1 MTLHKMALEG
11 EEWKKKARKCRKV
24 CRVEHATDSSRRR
37 RLRQNIFRVL
47 FSLFKWRSRFFP
59 FKKEMSGGW
68 EKEEEEEEEK
78 EADLIE
84 EGN

>member
-11 EEWKKKARKCRKV
+11 EEGKKKARKCRKV

-47 FSLFKWRSRFFP
+47 FSLFKWRSRFFLQ
-59 FKKEMSGGW
+59 KEMSGGW
-68 EKEEEEEEEK
+68 EKEKEEEEEK